1 MRSIQFKDFNGYL
14 VSSSHNTSNIA
25 QNNSYAINNLN
36 WQVKQGEHWVL
47 LGKNGSGKSALTAT
61 LIGQAVCES
70 GRRDSTI
77 KHVEIVS
84 SDAQK
89 QLLNQEL
96 VREQEHDAP
105 SLVRDIIYS
114 ASEAADDANSF
125 DVDPFDDALCQQL
138 IAAFDFERLLSR
150 HFRDLSTGETRKLLL
165 IKALS
170 AKPDL
175 LVLDEPFEG
184 LDTHSVT
191 KLCEILDALSSDARC
206 FDARCFDE
214 RTDTSF
220 ILVLNRLDHIP
231 SFVTHYGYVNDGQL
245 QHTLAKP
252 TEEQIADLLKLL
264 HIETTSLSIPKAERA
279 HADKAFT
286 GEVLVNLKNAKVAYG
301 GEAVFKNLNWTIKKH
316 QHWQLTGR
324 NGSGKTCLLN
334 LITGDNPQCYNN
346 DIEVFGYQRGSG
358 ESIWMIKQH
367 IGYISN
373 ALHMDYRV
381 GVSALNTII
390 SGFFDSIGLYQ
401 PPTDEQK
408 NIAMQWLELLGLD
421 NKQGT
426 PFTQF
431 SYGDQRMLLIARA
444 MVKHPTL
451 LILDEPCLGL
461 DEANRLRVLM
471 LIEKICDASVG
482 GVSGTTVIYVNH
494 HSEDRIKGIDHY
506 LAMEDFNQ

>member
-1 MRSIQFKDFNGYL
+1 MMNNSRLAVRAIQFKDFNGYL
-14 VSSSHNTSNIA
+14 ANSSSNPLNMAHKG
-25 QNNSYAINNLN
+25 SYAIRNLN

-61 LIGQAVCES
+61 LIGQAVRES
-70 GRRDSTI
+70 GERNSTI
-77 KHVEIVS
+77 KHVAIVS

-96 VREQEHDAP
+96 VREQEDDAP
-105 SLVRDIIYS
+105 SLVRDILYS
-114 ASEAADDANSF
+114 ASDAADDVDSF
-125 DVDPFDDALCQQL
+125 DGNTLDLALCQQL
-138 IAAFDFERLLSR
+138 IEAFDFERLLSR

-170 AKPDL
+170 AKPAL
-175 LVLDEPFEG
+175 IVLDEPFEG
-184 LDTHSVT
+184 LDAHSVT
-191 KLCEILDALSSDARC
+191 KLRDILDALSSD
-206 FDARCFDE
+206 E
-214 RTDTSF
+214 RTDISF

-231 SFVTHYGYVNDGQL
+231 AFVTHYGYVNNGQL
-245 QHTLAKP
+245 QHTLANP
-252 TEEQIADLLKLL
+252 AEEQITDLLKLL
-264 HIETTSLSIPKAERA
+264 HIGTTSLSIPKAE
-279 HADKAFT
+279 HSQVDKAFT
-286 GEVLVNLKNAKVAYG
+286 GEVLVNLQNAKVAYG

-346 DIEVFGYQRGSG
+346 DIKVFGYQRGNG
-358 ESIWMIKQH
+358 ESIWQIKQH

-381 GVSALNTII
+381 GASALHTVI

-471 LIEKICDASVG
+471 LIEKICEASE
-482 GVSGTTVIYVNH
+482 STVIYVNH
-494 HSEDRIKGIDHY
+494 HREDRIKGIDHY
-506 LAMEDFNQ
+506 LAMEDFK

>member
-1 MRSIQFKDFNGYL
+1 MMNNSRLAVRSIQFKDFNGYL

-70 GRRDSTI
+70 GKRDSTI

-96 VREQEHDAP
+96 VREQEDDAP

-114 ASEAADDANSF
+114 ASAAADDANSF
-125 DVDPFDDALCQQL
+125 DVDLCQQL
-138 IAAFDFERLLSR
+138 IEAFDFERLLSR

-184 LDTHSVT
+184 LDAHSVT
-191 KLCEILDALSSDARC
+191 KLREILDALSSDKRA
-206 FDARCFDE
+206 DI
-214 RTDTSF
+214 SF

-231 SFVTHYGYVNDGQL
+231 SFVTHYGYVNNGQL
-245 QHTLAKP
+245 QHTLTNPA
-252 TEEQIADLLKLL
+252 EEQITDLLKLL
-264 HIETTSLSIPKAERA
+264 HIETTSLSIPKAE
-279 HADKAFT
+279 HSQVDKAFT
-286 GEVLVNLKNAKVAYG
+286 GEVLVNLQNAKVAYG
-301 GEAVFKNLNWTIKKH
+301 GEAVFQNLNWTIKKH

-346 DIEVFGYQRGSG
+346 DIEVFGYQRGNG
-358 ESIWMIKQH
+358 ESIWQIKQH

-408 NIAMQWLELLGLD
+408 NIAMQWLQLLGLD

-471 LIEKICDASVG
+471 LIEKICEASVEGTSVG
-482 GVSGTTVIYVNH
+482 GASGSTVIYVNH
-494 HSEDRIKGIDHY
+494 HAEDRIKGIDHY

>member
-1 MRSIQFKDFNGYL
+1 MNIGRQVVHSIQLKDFNGYL
-14 VSSSHNTSNIA
+14 ANSSSNTPSAISNLA
-25 QNNSYAINNLN
+25 HKGSYAIRNLT

-47 LGKNGSGKSALTAT
+47 LGKNGSGKSALTAV
-61 LIGQAVCES
+61 LMGQAVCES
-70 GRRDSTI
+70 GERGSTI
-77 KHVEIVS
+77 KHIEIVS

-89 QLLNQEL
+89 QRLNQEL
-96 VREQEHDAP
+96 AQDEP
-105 SLVRDIIYS
+105 SLVREILYS
-114 ASEAADDANSF
+114 TSEAADDEDSF
-125 DVDPFDDALCQQL
+125 DVGLCQRL
-138 IAAFDFERLLSR
+138 IEAFDFEYLLNR

-184 LDTHSVT
+184 LDAHSAS
-191 KLCEILDALSSDARC
+191 KLREILTDLSKSKSV
-206 FDARCFDE
+206 
-214 RTDTSF
+214 SF
-220 ILVLNRLDHIP
+220 VLVLNRLDHIP
-231 SFVTHYGYVNDGQL
+231 SFVTHYGYVNAGQL
-245 QHTLAKP
+245 QHTLANP
-252 TEEQIADLLKLL
+252 AQEQITDLLKLL
-264 HIETTSLSIPKAERA
+264 HIETTPLTIPKAERA
-279 HADKAFT
+279 HADKAFA
-286 GEVLVNLKNAKVAYG
+286 GEILVNINKAKVAYG
-301 GEAVFKNLNWTIKKH
+301 GEAVFQNLNWTIKKH

-334 LITGDNPQCYNN
+334 LITGDNPQCYSN
-346 DIEVFGYQRGSG
+346 DINVFGYQRGNG
-358 ESIWMIKQH
+358 ESIWQIKQH

-381 GVSALNTII
+381 GVSALNTVI

-421 NKQGT
+421 NQHST

-471 LIEKICDASVG
+471 LIEKICEASVG
-482 GVSGTTVIYVNH
+482 GISGTTVIYVNH

-506 LAMEDFNQ
+506 LVMEDFK

>member
-1 MRSIQFKDFNGYL
+1 MMNNSRLAVRAIQFKDFNGYL
-14 VSSSHNTSNIA
+14 ANSSSNPLNMAHKG
-25 QNNSYAINNLN
+25 SYAIRNLN

-70 GRRDSTI
+70 GKRDSTI

-96 VREQEHDAP
+96 VREQEDEAP
-105 SLVRDIIYS
+105 SLVRDILYS
-114 ASEAADDANSF
+114 ASAAAGADNVDSF
-125 DVDPFDDALCQQL
+125 DADSFDLDLCQQL
-138 IAAFDFERLLSR
+138 IEAFDFERLLSR

-170 AKPDL
+170 AKPAL
-175 LVLDEPFEG
+175 IVLDEPFEG
-184 LDTHSVT
+184 LDAHSVT
-191 KLCEILDALSSDARC
+191 KLRDILDALSSD
-206 FDARCFDE
+206 E
-214 RTDTSF
+214 RTDISF

-231 SFVTHYGYVNDGQL
+231 AFVTHYGYVNNGQL
-245 QHTLAKP
+245 QHTLANP
-252 TEEQIADLLKLL
+252 AEEQITDLLKLL
-264 HIETTSLSIPKAERA
+264 HIGTTSLSIPKAE
-279 HADKAFT
+279 HSQVDKAFT
-286 GEVLVNLKNAKVAYG
+286 GEVLVNLQNAKVAYG

-346 DIEVFGYQRGSG
+346 DIKVFGYQRGNG
-358 ESIWMIKQH
+358 ESIWQIKQH

-381 GVSALNTII
+381 GASALHTVI

-408 NIAMQWLELLGLD
+408 NIAMQWLQLLGLD
-421 NKQGT
+421 NKQST

-471 LIEKICDASVG
+471 LIEKICEASE
-482 GVSGTTVIYVNH
+482 STVIYVNH
-494 HSEDRIKGIDHY
+494 HREDRIKGIDHY

>member
-14 VSSSHNTSNIA
+14 VSSSHNASNIA

-70 GRRDSTI
+70 GKRDSTI

-96 VREQEHDAP
+96 VREQEDDAP

-114 ASEAADDANSF
+114 ACKAADDANSF
-125 DVDPFDDALCQQL
+125 DDDLFDGYTLDLDLCQQL
-138 IAAFDFERLLSR
+138 IEAFDFERLLSR

-170 AKPDL
+170 AKPAL
-175 LVLDEPFEG
+175 IVLDEPFEG
-184 LDTHSVT
+184 LDAHSVT
-191 KLCEILDALSSDARC
+191 KLRDILDALSSD
-206 FDARCFDE
+206 E
-214 RTDTSF
+214 RTDISF

-231 SFVTHYGYVNDGQL
+231 AFVTHYGYVNNGQL
-245 QHTLAKP
+245 QHTLANP
-252 TEEQIADLLKLL
+252 AEEQITDLLKLL
-264 HIETTSLSIPKAERA
+264 HIGTTSLSIPKAE
-279 HADKAFT
+279 HSQVDKAFT
-286 GEVLVNLKNAKVAYG
+286 GEVLVNLQNAKVAYG

-346 DIEVFGYQRGSG
+346 DIEVFGYQRGNG
-358 ESIWMIKQH
+358 ESIWQIKQH

-408 NIAMQWLELLGLD
+408 NIAMQWLQLLGLD

-471 LIEKICDASVG
+471 LIEKICEASE
-482 GVSGTTVIYVNH
+482 STVIYVNH
-494 HSEDRIKGIDHY
+494 HREDRIKGIDHY
-506 LAMEDFNQ
+506 LAMEDFK

>member
-1 MRSIQFKDFNGYL
+1 VRAIQFKDFNGYL
-14 VSSSHNTSNIA
+14 ANPSSNPINMAHKG
-25 QNNSYAINNLN
+25 SYAIRNLN
-36 WQVKQGEHWVL
+36 WQVNQGEHWVL

-70 GRRDSTI
+70 GKRDSTI

-96 VREQEHDAP
+96 VREQEDDAP

-114 ASEAADDANSF
+114 ASAEAGDANSF
-125 DVDPFDDALCQQL
+125 DDDLCQKL
-138 IAAFDFERLLSR
+138 IEAFDFERLLSR

-184 LDTHSVT
+184 LDAHSVT
-191 KLCEILDALSSDARC
+191 KLREILDALSSDK
-206 FDARCFDE
+206 
-214 RTDTSF
+214 RTDISF

-231 SFVTHYGYVNDGQL
+231 SFVTHYGYVNAGQL
-245 QHTLAKP
+245 QHTLANP
-252 TEEQIADLLKLL
+252 TEEQITDLLKLL
-264 HIETTSLSIPKAERA
+264 HIETTSLSIPKAEHS
-279 HADKAFT
+279 HADKAF
-286 GEVLVNLKNAKVAYG
+286 VNLKNAKVAYG

-334 LITGDNPQCYNN
+334 LITGDNPQCYSN
-346 DIEVFGYQRGSG
+346 DIEVFGYQRGNG
-358 ESIWMIKQH
+358 ESIWQIKQH

-381 GVSALNTII
+381 GVSALNTVI

-421 NKQGT
+421 NKQST

-451 LILDEPCLGL
+451 LILDEPCG
-461 DEANRLRVLM
+461 
-471 LIEKICDASVG
+471 
-482 GVSGTTVIYVNH
+482 Y
-494 HSEDRIKGIDHY
+494 
-506 LAMEDFNQ
+506 